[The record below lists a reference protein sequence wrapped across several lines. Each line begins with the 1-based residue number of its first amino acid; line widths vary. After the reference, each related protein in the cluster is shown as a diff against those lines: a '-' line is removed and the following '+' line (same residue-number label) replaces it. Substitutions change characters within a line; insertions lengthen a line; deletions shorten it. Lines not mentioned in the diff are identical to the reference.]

1 MNSYTLFLITAN
13 KPLFPFFTFNIE
25 ESRGVLSEA
34 FCWHRHTLTPLV
46 DFHLRDSFVKW
57 CESIVEEAHHVVCV
71 PTSLFH
77 SVANKYIPWTSSVK
91 VLGEQIRLLTKC
103 VEVPSPHRADAR
115 KVYVPQI
122 SKINSFLFLLDFLPN
137 KPIERKRGR
146 EREPDSLNG
155 VLNKKLKD
163 LHL

>member
-13 KPLFPFFTFNIE
+13 KPLFPFFTFSIE
-25 ESRGVLSEA
+25 ESRGVLTEA
-34 FCWHRHTLTPLV
+34 FCWHRHCLTPLT
-46 DFHLRDSFVKW
+46 DLHLRDSFVRW

-91 VLGEQIRLLTKC
+91 VLGEQLRLLTKGA
-103 VEVPSPHRADAR
+103 EA
-115 KVYVPQI
+115 YVPQI
-122 SKINSFLFLLDFLPN
+122 SKIHSFLFLLDFLPN
-137 KPIERKRGR
+137 KTQERKRGR
-146 EREPDSLNG
+146 ERDDREEERLNG

>member
-13 KPLFPFFTFNIE
+13 KPLFPFVIFNIE

-34 FCWHRHTLTPLV
+34 FCWYRHTLTPLT
-46 DFHLRDSFVKW
+46 DQHFRDSFVKW

-91 VLGEQIRLLTKC
+91 VLGEQIRLLTKG
-103 VEVPSPHRADAR
+103 VED
-115 KVYVPQI
+115 YVPQI

-137 KPIERKRGR
+137 KPQERKRGR
-146 EREPDSLNG
+146 EGVPDGLNG

>member
-34 FCWHRHTLTPLV
+34 FCWHKHTLTPLV

-91 VLGEQIRLLTKC
+91 VLGEQIRMLTRECKE
-103 VEVPSPHRADAR
+103 VE
-115 KVYVPQI
+115 VYVPQI

-137 KPIERKRGR
+137 RHLERKRGR
-146 EREPDSLNG
+146 EREPDGLNS

-163 LHL
+163 LHI

>member
-34 FCWHRHTLTPLV
+34 FCWHKHTLTPLA
-46 DFHLRDSFVKW
+46 DFHLRDSFIKW

-77 SVANKYIPWTSSVK
+77 SVANKYISWTSSVK
-91 VLGEQIRLLTKC
+91 VLGEQIRLLTKDSKS
-103 VEVPSPHRADAR
+103 VE
-115 KVYVPQI
+115 VYVPQI

-146 EREPDSLNG
+146 EPETHN

>member
-34 FCWHRHTLTPLV
+34 FCWYRHTLTPLT
-46 DFHLRDSFVKW
+46 DQYFRDSFVKW

-91 VLGEQIRLLTKC
+91 VLGEQIRLLTKN
-103 VEVPSPHRADAR
+103 VED
-115 KVYVPQI
+115 YVPQI

-137 KPIERKRGR
+137 KPQERKRGR
-146 EREPDSLNG
+146 EPESHNI
-155 VLNKKLKD
+155 LNKKLKD
-163 LHL
+163 LHI